1 MKKFFPVL
9 KRALREKRGN
19 VLMMTGFAIIPLVGA
34 TGMGIDYAR
43 AARIDTKLSAAA
55 DAAALAAVS
64 EPMMKKTE
72 DEAKAYA
79 IEIFKQQAAQ
89 IPGLIF
95 NIADLNVTIT
105 HDGLTADNRSVQITF
120 AAQSRNSFGSI
131 LGLSTL
137 QVGGTIGSKATLA
150 ANTDFY
156 LVLDTSP
163 SMALPTEQAGL
174 NSMVAMVGCQFACHT
189 NGARPHGIYVYD
201 NATLNINKPMNV
213 NLGNGKTQID
223 VYGTYVKNGEV
234 FNSDDT
240 YADSYWLAKNKG
252 IKLRIDAERNGAAGL
267 MSHARTK
274 QQELVA
280 KGLPAPVYRAGI
292 YTFDYKENFKEIAPL
307 SASLE
312 AVATQANAIELLK
325 VSSNGC
331 GIPAPAN
338 NPGLCSNFLT
348 TSYTGALTGANS
360 VISAPGTGLA
370 NSNPKKVMLMITDG
384 VSDEKVGAINR
395 TRSEMLAAHLTQCK
409 TIKDRGITIA
419 ILYTKYTP
427 ESIVNNGQQGADLTL
442 RLTPKDFVAEALTKC
457 ASPGLMYTVTT
468 GQSIE
473 NSLNA
478 LFDASAATARL
489 VK

>member
-1 MKKFFPVL
+1 MKHIFQL
-9 KRALREKRGN
+9 LNRLLREKRGN
-19 VLMMTGFAIIPLVGA
+19 VFMMTGFAIIPLVGA

-72 DEAKAYA
+72 EEAKAYA
-79 IEIFKQQAAQ
+79 IAIFNQQVAQ
-89 IPGLIF
+89 VPGLVF
-95 NIADLNVTIT
+95 NPADLIITIS
-105 HDGLTADNRSVQITF
+105 HDGLTADNRSVEISF
-120 AAQSRNSFGSI
+120 AGQSKNSFGSI

-174 NSMVAMVGCQFACHT
+174 DSMVQMVGCQFACHT
-189 NGARPHGIYVYD
+189 DGARPHGIYVYD
-201 NATLNINKPMNV
+201 NNNLSINKPMNV

-223 VYGTYVKNGEV
+223 AQGTYVKNGDV
-234 FNSDDT
+234 FNADNT

-252 IKLRIDAERNGAAGL
+252 IKLRIDAERSGAASL
-267 MSHARTK
+267 MAHARTK
-274 QQELVA
+274 QQELIS
-280 KGLPAPVYRAGI
+280 KGLPAPVYRAAI
-292 YTFDYKENFKEIAPL
+292 YTFDYKENFKTI
-307 SASLE
+307 ASLSSALE
-312 AVATQANAIELLK
+312 TVATQANGIELLK
-325 VSSNGC
+325 VSSGGC
-331 GIPAPAN
+331 GIPAPAS
-338 NPGLCSNFLT
+338 NPNLCSGFLT

-360 VISAPGTGLA
+360 VITAPGTGLS
-370 NSNPKKVMLMITDG
+370 NSSPKKVMLMITDG
-384 VSDEKVGAINR
+384 VSDEQVGGISR
-395 TRSEMLAAHLTQCK
+395 TRSEMVAQHLAQCK

-427 ESIVNNGQQGADLTL
+427 ESIVNNGSQGANLTA
-442 RLTPKDFVAEALTKC
+442 RLTPTDFVAKALTNC

-478 LFDASAATARL
+478 LFDASAASARL